1 MTYHSETLAALI
13 GSRICHDLIS
23 PIGAVNNGL
32 ELLALSQD
40 RDGPEMAL
48 VTDSANS
55 ANARIC
61 LFRLAFG
68 LATPDQVSRADD
80 LTAIWRGVYP
90 DGRFTLDWQG
100 PATLPR
106 REARLLALACLC
118 VEAALPQ
125 GGKLRIL
132 RSGESWHV
140 RGTGP
145 CLALDEPL
153 WRILSSFHAET
164 TVAPAHVQ
172 FLLLSG
178 HLHEMGRLCRYE
190 RGDNH
195 IGLSF

>member
-1 MTYHSETLAALI
+1 LTYHSETLAALI

-48 VTDSANS
+48 VTDSASS

-80 LTAIWRGVYP
+80 LTAIWRGVYS

-106 REARLLALACLC
+106 EEARLLALACLC
-118 VEAALPQ
+118 VEVALPQ
-125 GGKLRIL
+125 GGKLRIV
-132 RSGESWHV
+132 RIDDGWHV

-145 CLALDEPL
+145 RLAFDEPL
-153 WRILSSFHAET
+153 WGILSSFRTEK

-172 FLLLSG
+172 FLLLPG

-190 RGDNH
+190 RGDCH